1 MIYDIHIYI
10 YDHLETKFKYYAR
23 YRKKPISF
31 NDIEYSNDNPRNE
44 HPLEKIAYDMENIL

>member
-1 MIYDIHIYI
+1 MIFIYI